1 MLRIDPM
8 TAADV
13 ALALDWAAREGWNP
27 GLQDA
32 ACFHAADSQGFFVA
46 REAGRVVGFIS
57 AVAYDAA
64 FGFIGLYIVAP
75 DCRGRLVGIRL
86 AQRALAYLGQ
96 RIIGV
101 DGVLLKTKNYAA
113 HGFCLRCKNI
123 RHAGVLPHAAGN
135 ANIVPVQ
142 QVAWDALRAYDRRHF
157 PAPRARF
164 LQQWLHAP
172 GHHGYAWVQ
181 AGVLRGYGVVRPCR
195 AGFKLGPL
203 FADNATIADAL
214 AGALGAHTQGAT
226 VYFDT
231 PDTNPAA
238 VALARRYGMQEVFA
252 TARMYR
258 GGPPELPMEEIFG
271 ITSFEL
277 G

>member
-1 MLRIDPM
+1 MLRIDHM

-32 ACFHAADSQGFFVA
+32 VCFHAADPQGFFVA

-101 DGVLLKTKNYAA
+101 DGVLQKTKNYVA
-113 HGFCLRCKNI
+113 HGFCLQCKNI
-123 RHAGVLPHAAGN
+123 RHAGVLPHAAGS
-135 ANIVPVQ
+135 ANVVAVRE
-142 QVAWDALRAYDRRHF
+142 VAWDALLAYDRRHF
-157 PAPRARF
+157 PAPRAQF
-164 LQQWLHAP
+164 LQHWLDAP
-172 GHHGYAWVQ
+172 GHHGYAYLQ
-181 AGVLRGYGVVRPCR
+181 ADVVRGYGVVRPCR
-195 AGFKLGPL
+195 TGYKLGPL
-203 FADNATIADAL
+203 FADSMAVADAL
-214 AGALGAHTQGAT
+214 AGVLGVHTQGAM

-238 VALARRYGMQEVFA
+238 VALARQYGMQEVFA

-258 GGPPELPMEEIFG
+258 GGLPDLPDNEIFG